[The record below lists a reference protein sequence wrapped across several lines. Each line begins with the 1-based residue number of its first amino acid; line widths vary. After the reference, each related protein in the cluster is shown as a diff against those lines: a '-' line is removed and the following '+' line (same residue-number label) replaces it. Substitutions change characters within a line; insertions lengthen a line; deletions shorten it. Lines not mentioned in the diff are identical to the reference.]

1 VKISAVVVDNFKRI
15 SHVEIA
21 PDADR
26 VLILIGGKNAA
37 GKSSLLDA
45 LTAAFGGKN
54 ALPTDAVR
62 HGAEA
67 AEIRVELDGG
77 AFVVRRTIQ
86 SNGESVLEVRDGEGK
101 VRSPQAM
108 LDKIV
113 AARFLDPLE
122 FLSMSAADQ
131 RKTLLSVID
140 RDGKIAALD
149 VRRVRV
155 FDRRTEIG
163 RDAKKAAVELERL
176 PEVTVAETIDIAELR
191 GLEKAIDAQRAE
203 VQTAK
208 HESVAA
214 DRELELAER
223 SVQRLE
229 LQLADIAEQLDQAE
243 SHRNAQ
249 RGRAEEA
256 RATWAGVAATGDDAD
271 ERRSK
276 LRAELDR
283 AANHN
288 AQVAADRERAKH
300 RANVAADAERL
311 AGSVATLTAEIEK
324 IDTEKVAFLTS
335 TALPVKGLDVD
346 VSGVK
351 FNGVPFS
358 QASGAEQLRVALA
371 LAIAASPNLRDV
383 WVRDGSLL
391 DEESLATLA
400 AEAEAAGVKLWIERV
415 GDRDPGAIII
425 EDGRI
430 REKKLAKS
438 A

>member
-1 VKISAVVVDNFKRI
+1 MKISAVVVDNFKRI

-26 VLILIGGKNAA
+26 VLMLIGGRNAQ

-54 ALPTDAVR
+54 ALPSDAVK

-176 PEVTVAETIDIAELR
+176 PEVTVAE
-191 GLEKAIDAQRAE
+191 AIDVAALRAHEKDLDAKRAE
-203 VQTAK
+203 IQTVK
-208 HESVAA
+208 HDSLAA
-214 DRELELAER
+214 DRELDLAEKT
-223 SVQRLE
+223 VLRLE
-229 LQLADIAEQLDQAE
+229 AQLADIAEQLDQAE
-243 SHRNAQ
+243 NHRNAC
-249 RGRAEEA
+249 RGRADEA
-256 RATWAGVAATGDDAD
+256 RATWAGIETEATDFDAD
-271 ERRSK
+271 RTK
-276 LRAELDR
+276 LRAELDK
-283 AANHN
+283 AAGHN
-288 AQVAADRERAKH
+288 AQVAGDRERAKH

-324 IDTEKVAFLTS
+324 IDAEKVAFLTS

-346 VSGVK
+346 ASGVK

-400 AEAEAAGVKLWIERV
+400 AEAEAIGTRVWVERV
-415 GDRDPGAIII
+415 GDRDPGAIVIH
-425 EDGRI
+425 DGRL
-430 REKKLAKS
+430 RDEHRKS